1 MPRYRLLI
9 EYHGGPFQGW
19 QKLPGVPTIQ
29 GTLEDAA
36 AKLDGA
42 PVEVFGAG
50 RTDSGVH
57 ATGQVAHLDLQ
68 TDRGRKVADALNFH
82 LRPHPIAVLS
92 AEEVSGDF
100 HARFNATQRHYR
112 YDIVNRRADL
122 TLDRGLAW
130 RVPSKLDAEKMHEAA
145 QVLVGTHDF
154 STFRDSDCQALTPVK
169 TLNEIRVWREGE
181 RVYVTC
187 RAQSFI
193 HRQVRSMVGSLVD
206 VGRGKEPA
214 GWIREILEAAD
225 RTRCGP
231 IAPAD
236 GLYLTQV
243 DYD

>member
-19 QKLPGVPTIQ
+19 QKLPGLPTVQ
-29 GTLEDAA
+29 GTLEEAA

-42 PVEVFGAG
+42 PVDVFGAG

-57 ATGQVAHLDLQ
+57 ATAQVAHMDLQ
-68 TDRGRKVADALNFH
+68 TDRGRKVADAMNFH
-82 LRPHPIAVLS
+82 LRPHPIAVLE
-92 AEEVSGDF
+92 AKEVGEDF

-112 YDIVNRRADL
+112 YVVINRRADL
-122 TLDRGLAW
+122 ALDRGLAW
-130 RVPSKLDAEKMHEAA
+130 RVPSRLNAEKMHEAA
-145 QVLVGTHDF
+145 QAFIGTHDF
-154 STFRDSDCQALTPVK
+154 TTFRDSDCQALTPVK
-169 TLNEIRVWREGE
+169 TLNDFRVWREGE
-181 RVYVTC
+181 RIIFTC

-206 VGRGKEPA
+206 VGRGKQPVR
-214 GWIREILEAAD
+214 WIADILAAAD
-225 RTRCGP
+225 RTQCGP